1 MTAATE
7 KDLKRLEDLIIGI
20 AKGQKAIKNRLTTM
34 ENGQKNL
41 EFQINLDSIMVADSA
56 LYSQENPKIIEYL
69 NWITRVSLTIK
80 KAKDLIQSVSIESL
94 KDLGTL

>member
-1 MTAATE
+1 
-7 KDLKRLEDLIIGI
+7 
-20 AKGQKAIKNRLTTM
+20 
-34 ENGQKNL
+34 
-41 EFQINLDSIMVADSA
+41 MVADSA